1 MIVPPA
7 STNLGPEIIDL
18 KSTIDWFTGTFAS
31 GGNDAPKSAA
41 YLTAQCWAMGV
52 LSRERAKGNTCA
64 DTSTHGYRGWVS
76 GQIQIGERHDGLYFR
91 ASGEA
96 AEHVWKEAVEL
107 GYRASRIDLAA
118 TVWYDRPRPEI
129 AREAYAA
136 VTSAVHRA
144 GRPPSG
150 GLYLNAAGGSTC
162 YVGSRSSEKY
172 GRIYDK
178 GAESGSTDYRNSWRY
193 ELEVKGESAWGTAK
207 DLSQI
212 SDYRRH
218 ISEWVAGYFA
228 PRGVRIDWRGVK
240 PNDLPDS
247 TGRLSDDDS
256 RLVWIASAV
265 APAVRQL
272 SARVGMSELLGALG
286 LSGLDL
292 HDDRLERPKPA
303 RLKSMCVEDPAI
315 ADSDITH
322 RSQKEN

>member
-1 MIVPPA
+1 
-7 STNLGPEIIDL
+7 
-18 KSTIDWFTGTFAS
+18 
-31 GGNDAPKSAA
+31 
-41 YLTAQCWAMGV
+41 MGV
-52 LSRERAKGNTCA
+52 LSRERGKGNTCS

-96 AEHVWKEAVEL
+96 AEHVWKEATEL

-118 TVWYDRPRPEI
+118 TVWYDRARQEV

-136 VTSAVHRA
+136 STSVVHRA

-150 GLYLNAAGGSTC
+150 GLYLNASGGSTC

-178 GAESGSTDYRNSWRY
+178 AAESGSADYRNSWRY
-193 ELEVKGESAWGTAK
+193 ELELKGDSAAVTAVQ
-207 DLSQI
+207 LSKK
-212 SDYRRH
+212 SDYRRV
-218 ISEWVAGYFA
+218 ISEYVAGYFA
-228 PRGVRIDWRGVK
+228 PRGVRIDWHGVE
-240 PNDLPDS
+240 PNDLPDP

-256 RLVWIASAV
+256 RLAWLASAV

-272 SARVGMSELLGALG
+272 SSRIGLSELLGALG

-292 HDDRLERPKPA
+292 HDDRLERPKPSK
-303 RLKSMCVEDPAI
+303 LKSMCV
-315 ADSDITH
+315 DIPGTIGQVE
-322 RSQKEN
+322 SSSEKVGD